1 VSRDVVRGLRLLIL
15 PTLALVAVAL
25 FLPGRLELAGRIFA
39 LLVCGAALLVLL
51 RALRRIYPPETPLR
65 PRPTRMRKARR
76 PASLVQ
82 IEHET
87 ALGVSGSFGLHFRL
101 RPRLRAI
108 AAGLLMS
115 RRRIRLDEDTALAR
129 AALGDETWELLR
141 PDRRP
146 PEDRLG
152 RGVPRAQLLRS
163 IDALERI

>member
-1 VSRDVVRGLRLLIL
+1 
-15 PTLALVAVAL
+15 
-25 FLPGRLELAGRIFA
+25 
-39 LLVCGAALLVLL
+39 
-51 RALRRIYPPETPLR
+51 
-65 PRPTRMRKARR
+65 MRKARR

-146 PEDRLG
+146 LKTDSAAACREHE
-152 RGVPRAQLLRS
+152 LLRS

>member
-1 VSRDVVRGLRLLIL
+1 
-15 PTLALVAVAL
+15 
-25 FLPGRLELAGRIFA
+25 
-39 LLVCGAALLVLL
+39 
-51 RALRRIYPPETPLR
+51 
-65 PRPTRMRKARR
+65 MRKARR

-87 ALGVSGSFGLHFRL
+87 ALGVAGSFGLHFRL

-152 RGVPRAQLLRS
+152 RGVPRAQLLRT